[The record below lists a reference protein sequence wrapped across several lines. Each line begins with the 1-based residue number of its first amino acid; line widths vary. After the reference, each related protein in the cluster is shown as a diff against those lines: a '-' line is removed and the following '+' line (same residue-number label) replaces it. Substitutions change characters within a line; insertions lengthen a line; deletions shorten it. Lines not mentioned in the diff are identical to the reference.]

1 MLSSLGVESFNDLSP
16 EMKKVMCDQI
26 IKGFNEDTSAD
37 KPDLE
42 AAMTIVKS
50 TFGQS
55 SKIISYLS

>member
-16 EMKKVMCDQI
+16 EMKKVMCDLI

-50 TFGQS
+50 TFG
-55 SKIISYLS
+55 